1 MSKSAI
7 NVGIIAFISI
17 FCLLILYSKTWNNK
31 NIKKTSKKG
40 VFIIKTIDKV
50 VLGIMSLGIVLPV
63 GGHIV
68 LKDVNAG
75 DKAALEKSLTV
86 IPDVEKQTEVDKLDK
101 TISETGRL
109 YNQFNQKKEE
119 VSKNVEKAKKE
130 AEEKKKQEEKAK
142 AEKLAK
148 EKADKEKT
156 KKVNKATNNA
166 TKTQDSTQAEEE
178 TTEVAYQTPTEKLY
192 SLQQFMFSG
201 VVNWGGYKFTY
212 YSQSVL
218 PGGGLVIPGRHVN
231 RDGYVA
237 DKDGYIVLAGSAPK
251 GTVYETPFGYKGK
264 IYDRGTYGN
273 HLDVYIR

>member
-1 MSKSAI
+1 
-7 NVGIIAFISI
+7 
-17 FCLLILYSKTWNNK
+17 
-31 NIKKTSKKG
+31 
-40 VFIIKTIDKV
+40 
-50 VLGIMSLGIVLPV
+50 MSLGLVLPV
-63 GGHIV
+63 AGYHIIDG
-68 LKDVNAG
+68 KDANAG

-86 IPDVEKQTEVDKLDK
+86 IPDLEKKTEVDKLDK
-101 TISETGRL
+101 AISETGRL

-156 KKVNKATNNA
+156 KKVNKATNNG
-166 TKTQDSTQAEEE
+166 TKTQDSSTQVEEE

-231 RDGYVA
+231 KDGYVA

>member
-1 MSKSAI
+1 M
-7 NVGIIAFISI
+7 
-17 FCLLILYSKTWNNK
+17 
-31 NIKKTSKKG
+31 
-40 VFIIKTIDKV
+40 FIIKTIDKV

-63 GGHIV
+63 GGHIL
-68 LKDVNAG
+68 LKDANAG

-86 IPDVEKQTEVDKLDK
+86 IQDVEKKTEADKLDK
-101 TISETGRL
+101 AISETGRL

-148 EKADKEKT
+148 EKTDKEKT
-156 KKVNKATNNA
+156 KKVNKATNNEI
-166 TKTQDSTQAEEE
+166 KTQGSTQVEEE

-218 PGGGLVIPGRHVN
+218 PGGGLAIPGRHVN
-231 RDGYVA
+231 KDGYVA

>member
-1 MSKSAI
+1 MKSAI
-7 NVGIIAFISI
+7 NVGIIAFIGI
-17 FCLLILYSKTWNNK
+17 FCLLILYIKTWNNK
-31 NIKKTSKKG
+31 IIKKQAKKG
-40 VFIIKTIDKV
+40 AIFIKTIDKV

-63 GGHIV
+63 GGHIA
-68 LKDVNAG
+68 LKDANAG
-75 DKAALEKSLTV
+75 DKAALEKSLVV
-86 IPDVEKQTEVDKLDK
+86 IQDVEKKTEVDKLDK
-101 TISETGRL
+101 AISETGRL

-119 VSKNVEKAKKE
+119 INKNIEKAKKE
-130 AEEKKKQEEKAK
+130 AEEKKKQEEKDK

-156 KKVNKATNNA
+156 KKVNKATNNES
-166 TKTQDSTQAEEE
+166 KTQGSTQVEEE
-178 TTEVAYQTPTEKLY
+178 TTEVVYQTPTEKLY

-218 PGGGLVIPGRHVN
+218 PGGGLAIPGRHVN
-231 RDGYVA
+231 KDGYVA

>member
-1 MSKSAI
+1 MKSAI
-7 NVGIIAFISI
+7 NVNIIAFVSI
-17 FCLLILYSKTWNNK
+17 FCLLILYTKTWNNK
-31 NIKKTSKKG
+31 IIKKQAKKESI
-40 VFIIKTIDKV
+40 IIKTIDKI

-68 LKDVNAG
+68 LKDANAG

-86 IPDVEKQTEVDKLDK
+86 IQDVEKKTEADKLDK
-101 TISETGRL
+101 AISETGRL

-156 KKVNKATNNA
+156 KKVNKATNNES
-166 TKTQDSTQAEEE
+166 KTQGSTQVEEE

-218 PGGGLVIPGRHVN
+218 PGGGLAIPGRHVN
-231 RDGYVA
+231 KDGYVA

>member
-1 MSKSAI
+1 M
-7 NVGIIAFISI
+7 
-17 FCLLILYSKTWNNK
+17 
-31 NIKKTSKKG
+31 
-40 VFIIKTIDKV
+40 
-50 VLGIMSLGIVLPV
+50 PV

-68 LKDVNAG
+68 LKDANAG

-86 IPDVEKQTEVDKLDK
+86 IQDVEKKTEADKLDK
-101 TISETGRL
+101 AISETGRL

-119 VSKNVEKAKKE
+119 VSKNVEKTKKE
-130 AEEKKKQEEKAK
+130 AEEKKKQE
-142 AEKLAK
+142 

-156 KKVNKATNNA
+156 KKVNKATNNEA
-166 TKTQDSTQAEEE
+166 KTQGSTQVEEE

>member
-1 MSKSAI
+1 MKSAI

-17 FCLLILYSKTWNNK
+17 FCLLILYYKTWNNK
-31 NIKKTSKKG
+31 IIKKQAKKERI
-40 VFIIKTIDKV
+40 IIKTIDKV
-50 VLGIMSLGIVLPV
+50 VLGIMSLSLVLPV
-63 GGHIV
+63 GGHYV
-68 LKDVNAG
+68 LKDANAG

-86 IPDVEKQTEVDKLDK
+86 IPDLEKKTEVDKLDK
-101 TISETGRL
+101 AISETGRL

-156 KKVNKATNNA
+156 KKVNKATNNEA
-166 TKTQDSTQAEEE
+166 KTQGSTQVEEE
-178 TTEVAYQTPTEKLY
+178 TSEVAYQTPTEKLY

-218 PGGGLVIPGRHVN
+218 PGGGLAIPGRHVN
-231 RDGYVA
+231 KDGYVA

>member
-1 MSKSAI
+1 MKSAI

-17 FCLLILYSKTWNNK
+17 FYLLILYCKTWNNK
-31 NIKKTSKKG
+31 ITKKQAKKERI
-40 VFIIKTIDKV
+40 IIKTIDKV
-50 VLGIMSLGIVLPV
+50 VLGIMSLSLVLPV
-63 GGHIV
+63 GGHYV
-68 LKDVNAG
+68 LKDANAG

-86 IPDVEKQTEVDKLDK
+86 IQDVEKKTEADKLDK
-101 TISETGRL
+101 AISETGRL

-148 EKADKEKT
+148 EKADKEKA
-156 KKVNKATNNA
+156 KKVNKATNNEA
-166 TKTQDSTQAEEE
+166 KTQGSTQVEEE

-218 PGGGLVIPGRHVN
+218 PGGGLAIPGRHVN
-231 RDGYVA
+231 KDGYVA